1 MNFEERGRN
10 MPGHIYKTVEITGT
24 SSNSIED
31 AVRNAVSRTSHS
43 LKNLRWFKLDEIRG
57 KLDQNH
63 VTEWQATVKISF
75 TVEE

>member
-1 MNFEERGRN
+1 

-24 SSNSIED
+24 SSDSIED
-31 AVRNAVSRTSHS
+31 AVRNAVSRTSNNI
-43 LKNLRWFKLDEIRG
+43 KNLRWFELAEVRG
-57 KLDQNH
+57 KLNSNH

>member
-1 MNFEERGRN
+1 

-24 SSNSIED
+24 SSTSIED

-43 LKNLRWFKLDEIRG
+43 LKSLRWFKVDEIRG
-57 KLDQNH
+57 KLDESH